1 MPGLHGRWLGLIGE
15 SPSRPKINYFLGNV
29 NRSHQT
35 AQIIS
40 GPNELQIQNL
50 HLANSLYFLQS
61 SLDSIIS
68 ENRDYLSEETKIIL
82 TNAKDQLGPYSKIYL
97 CAHDGKIWNDPLKIV
112 LKLADPL
119 WYRSGFWMRGKDE
132 LTGSILLPLFSS
144 VSDSIEAIILTM
156 HKEDFSMAEYHGK
169 KSSPYIREMEG
180 FIKRVVRDHFR

>member
-1 MPGLHGRWLGLIGE
+1 M
-15 SPSRPKINYFLGNV
+15 

-82 TNAKDQLGPYSKIYL
+82 TNAKDQLGPYSKNYL
-97 CAHDGKIWNDPLKIV
+97 CAHVGKIWNHPPDT
-112 LKLADPL
+112 
-119 WYRSGFWMRGKDE
+119 R
-132 LTGSILLPLFSS
+132 
-144 VSDSIEAIILTM
+144 
-156 HKEDFSMAEYHGK
+156 
-169 KSSPYIREMEG
+169 
-180 FIKRVVRDHFR
+180 